1 MRRFIIAIAF
11 VSVCA
16 LQGYSQEDT
25 QEKFTPQHEIKLN
38 IVYTL
43 AEIVELNY
51 ELVLGED
58 FSVGLAANYWFDESA
73 RIDYQIIP
81 NFRFYPLNQ
90 KPSAGFFI
98 EANTSILGVTN
109 EIYDFPNEVEEES
122 DVEFGMGVATGYKFI
137 SRNDFTT
144 ELYIGA
150 GRVFGEDYNQFYP
163 RLGITLGK
171 RF

>member
-1 MRRFIIAIAF
+1 MSACILE
-11 VSVCA
+11 CH
-16 LQGYSQEDT
+16 SQEK
-25 QEKFTPQHEIKLN
+25 EKFKPHHEIKLN
-38 IVYTL
+38 IVYSL

-81 NFRFYPLNQ
+81 YFRFYPLNQ

-109 EIYDFPNEVEEES
+109 EIYNFPYEMEEES

-144 ELYIGA
+144 ELYLGA
-150 GRVFGEDYNQFYP
+150 GRVFGGDYNEFYP